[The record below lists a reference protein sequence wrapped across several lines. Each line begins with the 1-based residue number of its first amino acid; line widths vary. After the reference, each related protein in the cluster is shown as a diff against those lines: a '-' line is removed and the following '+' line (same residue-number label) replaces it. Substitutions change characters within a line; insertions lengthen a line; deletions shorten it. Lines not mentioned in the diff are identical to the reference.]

1 MADCARVF
9 EASSPDGQIR
19 LYLSALDFVEHG
31 ARVDPIEGVLMV
43 SPTLEERRRVFGR
56 VTCSMRYGCDA
67 MELLGLS
74 FEEDVV
80 LAAEQMYPRLTADTE
95 PTQLQRLLLRR
106 LGPRATPFSFC
117 LPLQSPSTVALCPND
132 GEESNF
138 CGVTYT
144 LSASA
149 ADDEWEQPFK
159 SSTALVTIR
168 KLQGSP
174 ARVLAPPCLSV
185 SRRFMLSPGELHLQA
200 SLDKQVYH
208 RGERLILDIHISNS
222 SSRSV
227 RRIKATLLQTVQV
240 RLYTNSVH
248 RTAVGDV
255 QIEEKCPVT
264 PGQRLQKTLA
274 LQLAPKSDAKTRK
287 NLALNGALPDQPDGL
302 ASTTQLSHPDQK
314 VFGLAVSYSVK
325 IKLYLSSLA
334 GRVVAEM
341 PFTLTHMQSD
351 LRRLCSPLPAVPSP
365 ELSTPSPEPRAVRP
379 AAVLG
384 PQRSRTMSSGRP
396 RHRGRHGNYERRH
409 VESATPQAASADAA
423 ESSSPVVQMFR
434 EFATHLDNKHDR
446 YERLV
451 KKSRDVTI
459 ESKRIIFMLHR
470 VSKDEQSAALLE
482 EAAQR
487 FRHLENTALREIAQ
501 ELRGQ
506 DPEVHLY
513 HLLQAE
519 ESAVRIVT
527 EECSGAMREEARY
540 GPTTA

>member
-80 LAAEQMYPRLTADTE
+80 LAAEQMYPRLTADTRTH
-95 PTQLQRLLLRR
+95 PAAAAPVSDSSVRVRQRLLLRR

-149 ADDEWEQPFK
+149 ADDEWEQPLK

-365 ELSTPSPEPRAVRP
+365 ELSTPSPEPRA
-379 AAVLG
+379 
-384 PQRSRTMSSGRP
+384 
-396 RHRGRHGNYERRH
+396 RR
-409 VESATPQAASADAA
+409 AASPDMADMLHFSLFKKQRDGRQPL
-423 ESSSPVVQMFR
+423 EPLLSLEPVVR
-434 EFATHLDNKHDR
+434 RTSSLDH
-446 YERLV
+446 
-451 KKSRDVTI
+451 
-459 ESKRIIFMLHR
+459 
-470 VSKDEQSAALLE
+470 
-482 EAAQR
+482 
-487 FRHLENTALREIAQ
+487 
-501 ELRGQ
+501 
-506 DPEVHLY
+506 
-513 HLLQAE
+513 
-519 ESAVRIVT
+519 
-527 EECSGAMREEARY
+527 
-540 GPTTA
+540 